1 MTFLLQNT
9 NVYSTAHSMEL
20 REWIGGRTLKNLSTT
35 CRHDWELKFNWNSF
49 TYQITPIQCHWHN
62 NNECKNNHKILL
74 IFLISIF
81 NWSSIKKILREQ
93 FFFHSIL
100 RLVILM
106 QNSFNCIHSQV
117 SCDFAR
123 FRSCQ
128 LWWATRNSEK
138 NDFSRSWTTHVYV
151 WKRAEEKFSI
161 SNELIKRV
169 EMKLS
174 SLWMSR
180 MKLIL
185 LMFYLH
191 FTIMKPPPR

>member
-81 NWSSIKKILREQ
+81 NRSSIKKKSCVNNFSQFVSKVGHNAKFIQLHPFPSFMRFCTLSFLPTVVGDTKLRKEW
-93 FFFHSIL
+93 FFTLLNHTRLCMKTSRGKIFHFKW
-100 RLVILM
+100 V
-106 QNSFNCIHSQV
+106 N
-117 SCDFAR
+117 
-123 FRSCQ
+123 
-128 LWWATRNSEK
+128 
-138 NDFSRSWTTHVYV
+138 
-151 WKRAEEKFSI
+151 
-161 SNELIKRV
+161 
-169 EMKLS
+169 
-174 SLWMSR
+174 
-180 MKLIL
+180 
-185 LMFYLH
+185 
-191 FTIMKPPPR
+191 